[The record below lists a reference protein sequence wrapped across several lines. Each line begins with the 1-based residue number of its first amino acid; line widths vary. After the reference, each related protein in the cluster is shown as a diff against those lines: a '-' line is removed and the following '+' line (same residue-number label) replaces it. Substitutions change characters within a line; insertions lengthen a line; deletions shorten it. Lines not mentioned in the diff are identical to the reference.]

1 MKTFIA
7 LAIAVLALVGSA
19 YARTNENVLFV
30 CEGELLKDSG
40 GYEIMERGVNAEDD
54 YPMDC
59 YIDPQIV
66 RKILAVC
73 RVGDICIVSAKG
85 ESGNGN
91 RHLIQKVFEVQR
103 ASWTV
108 GELRRNLKDTCP
120 PGQWHDEQRAFWCAP
135 KE

>member
-1 MKTFIA
+1 
-7 LAIAVLALVGSA
+7 
-19 YARTNENVLFV
+19 V
-30 CEGELLKDSG
+30 CEGELVKEPG
-40 GYEIMERGVNAEDD
+40 GYEIIQRGVNAEDD
-54 YPMDC
+54 YPMLC
-59 YIDPQIV
+59 YIDSKTL

-108 GELRRNLKDTCP
+108 GELRRNLKDTCA
-120 PGQWHDEQRAFWCAP
+120 PGQWHDEQHAFWCAP